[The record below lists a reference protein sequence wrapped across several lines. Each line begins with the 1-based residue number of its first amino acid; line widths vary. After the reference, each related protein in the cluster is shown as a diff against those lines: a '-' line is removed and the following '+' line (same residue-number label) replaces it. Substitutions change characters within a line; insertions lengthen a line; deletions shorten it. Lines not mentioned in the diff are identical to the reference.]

1 VPQFRFLYHSRKFDE
16 TVAFWADQVGLEQ
29 VGGWD
34 EGDDRG
40 AMFAA
45 ADGIV
50 EVMYSATAP
59 SITDPV
65 YLVYEVE
72 DVERWHAT
80 AVGRGAPAGRS
91 PEDVPWGHRE
101 ASLLDPNG
109 LIVTCFTKL
118 SSAAG

>member
-1 VPQFRFLYHSRKFDE
+1 
-16 TVAFWADQVGLEQ
+16 
-29 VGGWD
+29 
-34 EGDDRG
+34 
-40 AMFAA
+40 MFAT

-59 SITDPV
+59 PITDPV
-65 YLVYEVE
+65 YLVYEVD

-80 AVGRGAPAGRS
+80 AGGRGAPAGRS
-91 PEDVPWGHRE
+91 PEGAPWGHRE

-118 SSAAG
+118 SNAAG